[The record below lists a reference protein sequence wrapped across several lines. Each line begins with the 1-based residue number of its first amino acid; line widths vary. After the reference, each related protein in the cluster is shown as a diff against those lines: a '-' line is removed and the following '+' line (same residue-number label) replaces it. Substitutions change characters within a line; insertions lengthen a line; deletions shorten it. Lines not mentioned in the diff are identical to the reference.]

1 MCYRRSSSDATSHE
15 ERNKTLIRSFINE
28 IFNEHNPSSNE
39 KYFAKE
45 SVEVSPHKGNVS
57 EGFKQFISEFF
68 KAFPDW
74 RATIEHIVAENNLVV
89 VFLNGSGMHKGEFHG
104 IPPTNKQVN
113 MRAAELYKIENER
126 ITRHWYVFDQL
137 NLLEQTG
144 TLLSEPL

>member
-1 MCYRRSSSDATSHE
+1 MCYRRSSSDATSLE

-28 IFNEHNPSSNE
+28 IFNEHYLSSNE

-45 SVEVSPHKGNVS
+45 SVEVSLHKGNVS
-57 EGFKQFISEFF
+57 EGFIQFISEFF

-74 RATIEHIVAENNLVV
+74 RETIEHIVAENNLAV
-89 VFLNGSGMHKGEFHG
+89 VFLNGFGIHKGEFHG

-113 MRAAELYKIENER
+113 MRAAELYTIENER
-126 ITRHWYVFDQL
+126 ITRHWYVSDQL
-137 NLLEQTG
+137 NLLKQTG